1 MTSRRRTTRK
11 TPPLTVSSSTPKRGR
26 PRTGGPAPRTQG
38 PSGQQGMTIGT
49 TKPPRASGGPAP
61 RTPAGPQ
68 DGFAPAKPTRRP
80 SPSVSGGPAPRSK
93 VTPKPKR
100 LSSGPRGRAFH
111 YEYK

>member
-11 TPPLTVSSSTPKRGR
+11 TPPLTVSSSTSRRGS
-26 PRTGGPAPRTQG
+26 PRTGGPAPRTQV
-38 PSGQQGMTIGT
+38 
-49 TKPPRASGGPAP
+49 
-61 RTPAGPQ
+61 PAGNTLTVTPRST
-68 DGFAPAKPTRRP
+68 GTP
-80 SPSVSGGPAPRSK
+80 VSGGPAPRSK